1 MRFLSI
7 NICLFL
13 FVLKEVKPLLL
24 KAHKTLLE
32 APDLLKVLRNLRND
46 GCAVG
51 ECKELSEESSELSFM
66 ELGSVWQAP
75 LYEIVLNY
83 YQDYKTFHNGGLL

>member
-1 MRFLSI
+1 MSSKF
-7 NICLFL
+7 CLFL

-24 KAHKTLLE
+24 KAHE
-32 APDLLKVLRNLRND
+32 ALIEATDLLKVLRNLRND

-83 YQDYKTFHNGGLL
+83 YQDDKTFHNGGLL